1 MVYASFFD
9 ILMKTDKKQ
18 QRVNAEAK
26 NRLRIHLES
35 QKDKLSEERYQ
46 ELDALVPQKHEDAP
60 SPRKTL
66 ERGEVSLFTLVSQSI
81 KNDEKKE
88 LQSAFRATKNLW
100 PKNEHPLEQQVIDDW
115 KTSKREYNTFLN
127 DLNAEIVR
135 KKKQFDL
142 VEGGNHPNITHDID
156 MPRLLAAKKFLSE
169 IYGRINFEVYDV
181 ARQQGKDKD
190 LPISTLLRKLFTA
203 ETTNMTTEQA
213 WFSLKKRAFFGA
225 ANLRKVGF
233 TIGRFK
239 NGKSLKGL
247 RPKLDSSV
255 LDALVDRYGEGR
267 ERGYDILLRI
277 AEERRLV
284 IPLEQPRIANLKNIM
299 SARHKM
305 VDIEKDR
312 IDFMKILSTDS
323 PEDDVRYIM
332 NHPRIQELLWA
343 VERNYRDVESGD
355 NFENKDEGLEELKTF
370 FGQLAYIGKYINEN
384 LNPKSSI
391 EVPSKLL
398 KKFGLSYVGLD
409 EHYAET
415 ISDEEA

>member
-305 VDIEKDR
+305 ADIEKD
-312 IDFMKILSTDS
+312 
-323 PEDDVRYIM
+323 
-332 NHPRIQELLWA
+332 
-343 VERNYRDVESGD
+343 SGD

-415 ISDEEA
+415 ISDRVETILADPPEGDEEA